1 MGRRGANNFNL
12 LILLAIVSLA
22 GCTSWSWN
30 GTRVDTKHHLV
41 SAAGESLYSTVYF
54 LRPLT
59 ERAMGFSD
67 NALSIFLDGSKL
79 LTLEKGDYTLV
90 YMRPR
95 VRTTMTLENTTEVG
109 PFWKT
114 KKMDKDYEFGFAGG
128 ETYFIVLEPV
138 DGEFRG
144 VYFTAR
150 EVDQFTAKQLAQNLR
165 PAGEARGAP
174 LDTL

>member
-1 MGRRGANNFNL
+1 MLKGWIKSYKL
-12 LILLAIVSLA
+12 LILLISLGLV

-30 GTRVDTKHHLV
+30 GTRVNGDNRLI
-41 SAAGESLYSTVYF
+41 SAAGEPLFSTVYF
-54 LRPLT
+54 LRPRT

-67 NALSIFLDGSKL
+67 DALTVSLDGSEL
-79 LTLEKGDYTLV
+79 LTIEKGDYTLV

-95 VRTTMTLENTTEVG
+95 VRTTMTLENLTEVG

-114 KKMDKDYEFGFAGG
+114 KKMDKDYQFGFAAG

-150 EVDQFTAKQLAQNLR
+150 NVDLFTAKQLAQNLR
-165 PAGEARGAP
+165 PAGAARKAP
-174 LDTL
+174 ISSL